1 MSCVVDI
8 CFLNGAFSCYCE
20 GYVSCNK
27 FVVKETIERTN
38 TREKKWADS
47 DTSMPFS
54 NSAAPSSERAPKAVT
69 FCFQKL
75 TGT

>member
-54 NSAAPSSERAPKAVT
+54 NSAAPSWLAPSERRRLSPSAFKN
-69 FCFQKL
+69 
-75 TGT
+75 